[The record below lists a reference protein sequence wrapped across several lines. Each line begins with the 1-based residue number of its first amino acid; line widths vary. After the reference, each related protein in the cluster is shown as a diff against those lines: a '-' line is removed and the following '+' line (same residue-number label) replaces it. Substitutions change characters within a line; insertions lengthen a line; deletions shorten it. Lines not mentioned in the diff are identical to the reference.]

1 MQFDSYSRNLLSQP
15 SNNWQELSLLR
26 SFWFVIKSPT
36 LKLLQ
41 SGVHVACSNWSAC
54 ELPGNHQPCYQYL
67 FILLFQS
74 KHAASY
80 WIRCS
85 SYGLWF
91 VSSTVF
97 SRRYV
102 LATNNV
108 MAILVDKFVYCAC
121 HLCCWLAVLLCIW
134 WRLRLS
140 NSILCELLIRQPEQN
155 MTDWHLG
162 NKSNPLVIWS
172 VQCSQHLLKITILF
186 VIHTRQLLH
195 NFVLKTGLVM
205 SSRHSL
211 HVFFSLWQVNS
222 LQ

>member
-1 MQFDSYSRNLLSQP
+1 MVILFANNIGRVFWRFVVVCKQTWLCFFFPNCMQLDSYSRNLLSQP

-74 KHAASY
+74 KHAACY

-121 HLCCWLAVLLCIW
+121 VICAADLLFCCAFDDVY
-134 WRLRLS
+134 
-140 NSILCELLIRQPEQN
+140 
-155 MTDWHLG
+155 D
-162 NKSNPLVIWS
+162 
-172 VQCSQHLLKITILF
+172 
-186 VIHTRQLLH
+186 
-195 NFVLKTGLVM
+195 
-205 SSRHSL
+205 
-211 HVFFSLWQVNS
+211 
-222 LQ
+222 